1 MRSQQGFQL
10 VMQLLIFPLIFL
22 SGVFFPVNN
31 VPQWLEVISKINP
44 VSYGVDAIRQ
54 LFLGGETA
62 AAGGILG
69 DAAPFGITIFGHT
82 MGILEEALLVL
93 AIGLVFLGLAIWSFG
108 RQE

>member
-22 SGVFFPVNN
+22 SGVFFPINN

-44 VSYGVDAIRQ
+44 VTYGVDAIRQ
-54 LFLGGETA
+54 LFLGGEA
-62 AAGGILG
+62 VS
-69 DAAPFGITIFGHT
+69 FGVTIFGHT

-93 AIGLVFLGLAIWSFG
+93 AVGLVFLGLAIWFFN